1 MPTLSDR
8 MKEYERAYDI
18 QMTRRIPI
26 IIRLDGRAF
35 HSWTRRVGCKKPFD
49 DGLMELMANTTKY
62 LCENISGCIFG
73 YTQSD
78 EISLLVVN
86 NQNNNSQAWFE
97 NRIQKMVSISSS
109 LATYFFNNNSPFE
122 RDVPAFFDSRVFILP
137 KFEIKNYFLW
147 RQRDAEKNSISS
159 LAQSL
164 YSHRELQHKNS
175 SDKQEMCFQKGIN
188 WNNLYTPKKRGYA
201 IYKTP
206 FIIQNKDGEEIT
218 RNKFIIDEN
227 IPIFS
232 DSECDLFVKIFEY
245 EKEENKSN

>member
-1 MPTLSDR
+1 MPSLSDR

-18 QMTRRIPI
+18 KMTRRIPI

-35 HSWTRRVGCKKPFD
+35 HSWTKRIGCIKPFD
-49 DGLMELMANTTKY
+49 DRLMNLMSETTKY
-62 LCENISGCIFG
+62 LCKNISGCILG

-86 NQNNNSQAWFE
+86 NQNNNSEAWFE

-109 LATYFFNNNSPFE
+109 LATYFFNTNSPFE
-122 RDVPAFFDSRVFILP
+122 RNIPAFFDSRVFILP

-164 YSHRELQHKNS
+164 YSHKELQNKNS
-175 SDKQEMCFQKGIN
+175 SDKQELCFQKGIN
-188 WNNLYTPKKRGYA
+188 WNDLYTPKKRGYA
-201 IYKTP
+201 IYKKP
-206 FIIQNKDGEEIT
+206 FLIKGKDNEEIT
-218 RNKFIIDEN
+218 RNKFIIDDN
-227 IPIFS
+227 IPVFS
-232 DSECDLFVKIFEY
+232 SDECDLFTRIFEY
-245 EKEENKSN
+245 EREVN

>member
-86 NQNNNSQAWFE
+86 NQNNNSD
-97 NRIQKMVSISSS
+97 R
-109 LATYFFNNNSPFE
+109 
-122 RDVPAFFDSRVFILP
+122 
-137 KFEIKNYFLW
+137 
-147 RQRDAEKNSISS
+147 
-159 LAQSL
+159 
-164 YSHRELQHKNS
+164 
-175 SDKQEMCFQKGIN
+175 
-188 WNNLYTPKKRGYA
+188 
-201 IYKTP
+201 
-206 FIIQNKDGEEIT
+206 
-218 RNKFIIDEN
+218 
-227 IPIFS
+227 
-232 DSECDLFVKIFEY
+232 
-245 EKEENKSN
+245 KSVV